1 MKIEIENNGR
11 EKKKKKE
18 LEHWAKAAGKQG
30 KKRVWG
36 TTGWTSL
43 DSVSG
48 PVTHVE
54 AQLNSIRCIY
64 TQTVCVCVSF
74 PRVYALDSS
83 SSSGITFHSSSSLNF
98 RLPGAVGGGGKRRR
112 R

>member
-1 MKIEIENNGR
+1 MAER
-11 EKKKKKE
+11 EEEKKE
-18 LEHWAKAAGKQG
+18 LERWAEAAGKQG
-30 KKRVWG
+30 EKRVWG

-64 TQTVCVCVSF
+64 TQTVCVCVCPF
-74 PRVYALDSS
+74 LV
-83 SSSGITFHSSSSLNF
+83 SLHYTAA
-98 RLPGAVGGGGKRRR
+98 AVG
-112 R
+112 

>member
-64 TQTVCVCVSF
+64 TQTVCVCVCPF
-74 PRVYALDSS
+74 LV
-83 SSSGITFHSSSSLNF
+83 SLHYTAA
-98 RLPGAVGGGGKRRR
+98 AVG
-112 R
+112 